1 MVGANCSIFGCA
13 SSRRKSGVAIFKIPQ
28 GDNEWSCN
36 WRKSIISVV
45 TKDRVIDKALR
56 ERIMKKNIFV
66 CEKHYSEDQL
76 IRCMYKIISSRFLQK
91 SLKVSCNSGKQAYY
105 KLRKRLPPLL
115 FSSLEQLCKNMSLN
129 FVKTQTC

>member
-1 MVGANCSIFGCA
+1 MVGANCSIFGCS
-13 SSRRKSGVAIFKIPQ
+13 SSRRKSGVAIFKVPQ
-28 GDNEWSCN
+28 GDDEWSSN

-76 IRCMYKIISSRFLQK
+76 IRCMYKIISFLFLQK
-91 SLKVSCNSGKQAYY
+91 SLKVSCNSGRQAYY
-105 KLRKRLPPLL
+105 ELRKAVSTLVFFIRTTLYEREPK
-115 FSSLEQLCKNMSLN
+115 LC
-129 FVKTQTC
+129 

>member
-1 MVGANCSIFGCA
+1 MVGANCSIFGCS
-13 SSRRKSGVAIFKIPQ
+13 SSRRKSGVAIFKVPQ
-28 GDNEWSCN
+28 GDDEWSCN

-76 IRCMYKIISSRFLQK
+76 IRYMYKIISSLFLQK
-91 SLKVSCNSGKQAYY
+91 SLKISFNLGKQAYY
-105 KLRKRLPPLL
+105 KLRKRLSQL
-115 FSSLEQLCKNMSLN
+115 FKNMSRN
-129 FVKTQTC
+129 FVKT

>member
-1 MVGANCSIFGCA
+1 M
-13 SSRRKSGVAIFKIPQ
+13 SS
-28 GDNEWSCN
+28 N

-76 IRCMYKIISSRFLQK
+76 IRCMYKIISSLFLQK
-91 SLKVSCNSGKQAYY
+91 SLKVCNSGKQAYY
-105 KLRKRLPPLL
+105 KLRKRLLPRV
-115 FSSLEQLCKNMSLN
+115 FSSLEQLRKNISLN
-129 FVKTQTC
+129 FF

>member
-1 MVGANCSIFGCA
+1 MVGANCSIFGCS
-13 SSRRKSGVAIFKIPQ
+13 SSRRKSGVAIFKVPQ
-28 GDNEWSCN
+28 GDDEWSSN

-76 IRCMYKIISSRFLQK
+76 IRCMCKIISFLFLQK
-91 SLKVSCNSGKQAYY
+91 SLKVSCNSGRQAYC
-105 KLRKRLPPLL
+105 KLRKAVSTLVFFIRTTLYEREPK
-115 FSSLEQLCKNMSLN
+115 LC
-129 FVKTQTC
+129 

>member
-1 MVGANCSIFGCA
+1 MVGANCSIFGCS
-13 SSRRKSGVAIFKIPQ
+13 SSRRKSGVAIFKVPQ
-28 GDNEWSCN
+28 GDDEWSSN

-76 IRCMYKIISSRFLQK
+76 IRCMYKIISFLFLQK
-91 SLKVSCNSGKQAYY
+91 SLKVSCNSGRQVYY
-105 KLRKRLPPLL
+105 KLRKAVSTLVFFIRTTLYEREPK
-115 FSSLEQLCKNMSLN
+115 LC
-129 FVKTQTC
+129 